1 MKKKKDENWLTDER
15 SLVQTMSSKQTT
27 QPPRNVYST
36 AERNDLIDML
46 MEMGSWSREQVVRA
60 VEKSHG
66 DPEDAMDILLTEQ
79 LNQVEANEEEV
90 VQSKQ
95 TAAVPPQ
102 VSRTMRNNDQAR
114 PARLSKQDSLK
125 KLYNIASKRTQQR
138 ESDALVNR
146 LRTALKLPA
155 DPGRTSTTMA
165 DVEKEKQQAPRK

>member
-1 MKKKKDENWLTDER
+1 
-15 SLVQTMSSKQTT
+15 MSSKQA
-27 QPPRNVYST
+27 PAPRAVYST

-60 VEKSHG
+60 VEKSDG
-66 DPEDAMDILLTEQ
+66 DPEDAMDLLLTEQ

-102 VSRTMRNNDQAR
+102 VSRTMRNEPR

-125 KLYNIASKRTQQR
+125 RLYNIASKRTQQR

-146 LRTALKLPA
+146 LRSALKLPQ
-155 DPGRTSTTMA
+155 DPGRTTTTMA